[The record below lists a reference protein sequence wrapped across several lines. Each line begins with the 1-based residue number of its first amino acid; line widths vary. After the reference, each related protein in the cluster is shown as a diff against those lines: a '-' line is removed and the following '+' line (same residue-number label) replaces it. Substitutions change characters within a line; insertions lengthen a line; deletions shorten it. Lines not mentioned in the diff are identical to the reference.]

1 MAITRELYIQL
12 EYSRKATLNA
22 KKHAENSTKR
32 FNEKTYTMRRNFV
45 LIWYKLKQLF
55 VQNFYL

>member
-1 MAITRELYIQL
+1 MAITQELYIQF

-32 FNEKTYTMRRNFV
+32 FNEKNLYNAEEFFSN
-45 LIWYKLKQLF
+45 LI
-55 VQNFYL
+55 